1 MKQIVIIGA
10 LDKTDMMLY
19 LCKLVSLNHKVLL
32 VDATG
37 YERYK
42 YAYPKLELDTEI
54 HQHDQFD
61 IAECVTTMETYQ
73 RLIAEG
79 TYDYVLIDLEDPEF
93 AAHWSEADLFFM
105 VTSYDNPVMQRNLH
119 LMEAFSSSLDAT
131 RLIPVTRVI
140 CEVAGTLLEDY
151 LDDLFSPLHIE
162 WKDTLV
168 YYPDERDLAARIHN
182 QVRSNVN
189 IKRISGDYRKVL
201 SEMAES
207 ILEIGPAEAKK
218 LWKRAERSR

>member
-19 LCKLVSLNHKVLL
+19 LCKLVATNHKVLL

-37 YERYK
+37 CERYK
-42 YAYPKLELDTEI
+42 YAYPKMELDSVI

-61 IAECVTTMETYQ
+61 IAECVTTVETYQ

-79 TYDYVLIDLEDPEF
+79 NYDYVLIDLEDAEL
-93 AAHWSEADLFFM
+93 AVHWSEADQFFM
-105 VTSYDNPVMQRNLH
+105 VTSYDNPVMQRNLQ
-119 LMEAFSSSLDAT
+119 LMEALSSNLDAT
-131 RLIPVTRVI
+131 VLIPVARVI
-140 CEVAGTLLEDY
+140 CEVAGTLREDY

-162 WKDTLV
+162 WKDTFV

-182 QVRSNVN
+182 QMRSNVN

>member
-19 LCKLVSLNHKVLL
+19 LCKLVSMNHKVLL

-42 YAYPKLELDTEI
+42 YAYPKMELDTVF

-61 IAECVTTMETYQ
+61 IAECVTTAETYQ

-79 TYDYVLIDLEDPEF
+79 NYDYVLIDLEDAQF
-93 AAHWSEADLFFM
+93 ASHWSEADQVFM
-105 VTSYDNPVMQRNLH
+105 VTSYDNPVIQRNLH
-119 LMEAFSSSLDAT
+119 LIEVLSSDVEAT

-140 CEVAGTLLEDY
+140 CEVAGTFREDY
-151 LDDLFSPLHIE
+151 LDDLFSPLHIQ

-182 QVRSNVN
+182 QMRSNVN
-189 IKRISGDYRKVL
+189 IMRISGEYRKVL